1 MGVLSSILLW
11 PLAPVRGVVA
21 LGEVIQEQVEQEMRN
36 PALARRELEAAEDA
50 YQSGEISADEMEH
63 SEQQVLDRMS
73 ARPTGG
79 LDLPIRPPDEKG

>member
-36 PALARRELEAAEDA
+36 PALARRELEATQEA
-50 YQSGEISADEMEH
+50 YQSGEISADEMER

-79 LDLPIRPPDEKG
+79 LDLPTGTTDEKG